1 METTPEERLVAQ
13 KKDLVERL
21 LKAFNAQ
28 FGTEYQAADTGI
40 LFSRPDPNAIL
51 TLTIYTKR
59 TSDYLNIRFNITEV
73 GDRTDFGPFHLQV
86 QKNHGSGTL
95 LDEVQVTTG
104 SISSK
109 EFPDVFNYR
118 NSREYRTYLTTKPR
132 ILTMSGQA
140 LCLSQGNPIETA
152 R

>member
-1 METTPEERLVAQ
+1 MELTPEERFAAQ

-28 FGTEYQAADTGI
+28 FGTEYTKEDTGI
-40 LFSRPDPNAIL
+40 MFSRPDPNVILAI
-51 TLTIYTKR
+51 TIYTKR

-73 GDRTDFGPFHLQV
+73 GDRTDFGPFQLQV

-104 SISSK
+104 SISSA

-118 NSREYRTYLTTKPR
+118 NSREYRTYLATKPR
-132 ILTMSGQA
+132 IVTMSDQV
-140 LCLSQGNPIETA
+140 LCLSQGNPVETA
-152 R
+152 Q